1 MLGVMDHL
9 LNENVISEFELNS
22 ILYNSEDD
30 VWSPLIEVT
39 IWIICE
45 ILIFISMTQS
55 YNNVINVGTR
65 TFCLFI
71 HEVFL
76 YCLNS

>member
-30 VWSPLIEVT
+30 AWSPLIEVT
-39 IWIICE
+39 IWMICE
-45 ILIFISMTQS
+45 F
-55 YNNVINVGTR
+55 
-65 TFCLFI
+65 
-71 HEVFL
+71 
-76 YCLNS
+76 